1 MPDRNF
7 TGATGLLLSRRAL
20 RVLKDEGIFAHS
32 PVSAQHQHLAH
43 RYVIRGLE
51 SGGAVRELGRYVT
64 FAGEDGRELECLH
77 PVEAIG
83 FNGIHAVVIA
93 EALVRVDMLRKGQ
106 TYELLI
112 TRHALGE
119 PKNGTHPQLGTTIL
133 FRGIHGRIE
142 LELWGKDKSRA
153 GNAVPTFYSLAGE
166 AIPIPENFLGVARA
180 AVRGANCIRCVH
192 SHYLRRPSSTAPVS
206 LGERGGAAV
215 TPQAPNN
222 AGDRKETST
231 SIRVDTIAR

>member
-7 TGATGLLLSRRAL
+7 TGATGLMLPRRAL

-32 PVSAQHQHLAH
+32 PVSVQHQELAH

-64 FAGEDGRELECLH
+64 FAGDDGGALEYLQ

-93 EALVRVDMLRKGQ
+93 EALVRVDVLRKGQ

-112 TRHALGE
+112 TRHALAE
-119 PKNGTHPQLGTTIL
+119 PKNGNRPQVETAIL
-133 FRGIHGRIE
+133 FRGIHGRID
-142 LELWGKDKSRA
+142 LDLCGKDKSRA
-153 GNAVPTFYSLAGE
+153 GSIVPTFYSLAGE
-166 AIPIPENFLGVARA
+166 TILLPSSFGGVVRA
-180 AVRGANCIRCVH
+180 AVRGVNCLRCVH
-192 SHYLRRPSSTAPVS
+192 GHYLRPRSANALASGSERSTV
-206 LGERGGAAV
+206 AV
-215 TPQAPNN
+215 VAQAL
-222 AGDRKETST
+222 DRTE
-231 SIRVDTIAR
+231 ARNQEPMSEGTEATAS

>member
-7 TGATGLLLSRRAL
+7 TGATGLMLSRRAL
-20 RVLKDEGIFAHS
+20 RVLKDGGIFAHS
-32 PVSAQHQHLAH
+32 PVSVQHQDLAH

-64 FAGEDGRELECLH
+64 FAGEDGRALEYLQ

-119 PKNGTHPQLGTTIL
+119 PTNGNRPQVETAIL
-133 FRGIHGRIE
+133 FRGIHGRID
-142 LELWGKDKSRA
+142 LDLCGKDKSRV
-153 GNAVPTFYSLAGE
+153 GSIVPTFYSLAGE
-166 AIPIPENFLGVARA
+166 TIPIPENFVGVVRA
-180 AVRGANCIRCVH
+180 AVRGVTCLRCAH
-192 SHYLRRPSSTAPVS
+192 SHYLRPRSSTTPASASVQS
-206 LGERGGAAV
+206 AAAGMLQ
-215 TPQAPNN
+215 TPNDAE
-222 AGDRKETST
+222 DRKDTAN
-231 SIRVDTIAR
+231 SIGAEGVAS

>member
-1 MPDRNF
+1 MPGRNF
-7 TGATGLLLSRRAL
+7 TGETGLLLSRRAL

-32 PVSAQHQHLAH
+32 PVSIQHQHLAQ

-51 SGGAVRELGRYVT
+51 SGGSVRELGRYVT
-64 FAGEDGRELECLH
+64 FAGEDGRALECLH

-112 TRHALGE
+112 TRHALEE
-119 PKNGTHPQLGTTIL
+119 PKNGSHPQLETTIL

-142 LELWGKDKSRA
+142 LELWAKDKNRA
-153 GNAVPTFYSLAGE
+153 GNVVPTFYSLAGE
-166 AIPIPENFLGVARA
+166 AIPISEKFLHVVRA
-180 AVRGANCIRCVH
+180 AVRGATCIRCVH
-192 SHYLRRPSSTAPVS
+192 SHYLRPPSSRPPVS

-215 TPQAPNN
+215 AQQGPNN
-222 AGDRKETST
+222 AGDRNETST
-231 SIRVDTIAR
+231 SIGAETIAS

>member
-1 MPDRNF
+1 MPDRSF
-7 TGATGLLLSRRAL
+7 TGATGLMLSRRAL

-32 PVSAQHQHLAH
+32 PVSVQHQALAH

-64 FAGEDGRELECLH
+64 FAGADGGALECLH

-93 EALVRVDMLRKGQ
+93 ESLVRVDMLRKGQ

-112 TRHALGE
+112 TRHTLTE
-119 PKNGTHPQLGTTIL
+119 PKNGNRPQVETTVL

-142 LELWGKDKSRA
+142 LELCGKDKGRA
-153 GNAVPTFYSLAGE
+153 GNVVPTFYSLAGE
-166 AIPIPENFLGVARA
+166 TVPIPGNFVGVVRA
-180 AVRGANCIRCVH
+180 AVRGVNCIRCVH
-192 SHYLRRPSSTAPVS
+192 SHYLRPQSATALAPAAGRSTAPTVPQ
-206 LGERGGAAV
+206 V
-215 TPQAPNN
+215 TGSTEARNQAP
-222 AGDRKETST
+222 T
-231 SIRVDTIAR
+231 SIGADATPS

>member
-1 MPDRNF
+1 M
-7 TGATGLLLSRRAL
+7 LSRRAL

-32 PVSAQHQHLAH
+32 PVSVQHQDLAH

-64 FAGEDGRELECLH
+64 FAGGDGGALEYLH

-112 TRHALGE
+112 TRHVLGE
-119 PKNGTHPQLGTTIL
+119 PKNGNRPELETTIL
-133 FRGIHGRIE
+133 FRGIHGRID
-142 LELWGKDKSRA
+142 LDLCGKDKSRA
-153 GNAVPTFYSLAGE
+153 GSVVPAFYSLAGE
-166 AIPIPENFLGVARA
+166 AVPIPENFVGVVRA
-180 AVRGANCIRCVH
+180 AVRGVNCLRCVH
-192 SHYLRRPSSTAPVS
+192 SHYLKPQSAMAPALRGERSTA
-206 LGERGGAAV
+206 AAV
-215 TPQAPNN
+215 PQVPDRTEARNQAP
-222 AGDRKETST
+222 T
-231 SIRVDTIAR
+231 SIGVEATAS

>member
-1 MPDRNF
+1 MPNRSF
-7 TGATGLLLSRRAL
+7 TGVTGLMLSRRAL

-32 PVSAQHQHLAH
+32 PVSVQHQELAH

-64 FAGEDGRELECLH
+64 FAGDDGRALEYLH

-93 EALVRVDMLRKGQ
+93 EAFVRVDMLRKGQ

-119 PKNGTHPQLGTTIL
+119 PRNGDRPQVETTIL
-133 FRGIHGRIE
+133 FRGIHGRID
-142 LELWGKDKSRA
+142 LDLCGKDKSRA
-153 GNAVPTFYSLAGE
+153 GSIVPTFYSLAGE
-166 AIPIPENFLGVARA
+166 AIPIPSSFVGVVRA
-180 AVRGANCIRCVH
+180 AVRGVNCLRCVH
-192 SHYLRRPSSTAPVS
+192 AHYLRPQSATLLAPAAERSTAPTVPQ
-206 LGERGGAAV
+206 V
-215 TPQAPNN
+215 TGSAQARNQAP
-222 AGDRKETST
+222 T
-231 SIRVDTIAR
+231 SIGAEVTAS

>member
-1 MPDRNF
+1 MADRTF

-32 PVSAQHQHLAH
+32 PVSVQHQDLAH

-64 FAGEDGRELECLH
+64 FAAEDGRALQYLH

-83 FNGIHAVVIA
+83 VNGIHAVVIA
-93 EALVRVDMLRKGQ
+93 EVFVRIDMLRKGQ

-112 TRHALGE
+112 TRHAVSELR
-119 PKNGTHPQLGTTIL
+119 NGGRPSLETAIL

-142 LELWGKDKSRA
+142 LELWGKDKNRA
-153 GNAVPTFYSLAGE
+153 GSVVPTFYSLAGE
-166 AIPIPENFLGVARA
+166 AIPIPEPFLGAVRA
-180 AVRGANCIRCVH
+180 AVRGTTCIRCVH
-192 SHYLRRPSSTAPVS
+192 SHYLRPQSSTMQAS
-206 LGERGGAAV
+206 AGGNSRAMAV
-215 TPQAPNN
+215 PQAANSG
-222 AGDRKETST
+222 AVEMQAATST
-231 SIRVDTIAR
+231 PVDAVAR

>member
-7 TGATGLLLSRRAL
+7 TGATGFLLSRRAL
-20 RVLKDEGIFAHS
+20 RVLKDEAIFAHS
-32 PVSAQHQHLAH
+32 PVSVQHQHLAH

-64 FAGEDGRELECLH
+64 FAGEDGRALECLH

-112 TRHALGE
+112 TRHVLGE
-119 PKNGTHPQLGTTIL
+119 PKNGNRPQLETTIL

-142 LELWGKDKSRA
+142 LELCGKDKSRA
-153 GNAVPTFYSLAGE
+153 SSVLPTFYSLAGE
-166 AIPIPENFLGVARA
+166 AVPIPGNFVGVVRA
-180 AVRGANCIRCVH
+180 AVRGVNCIRCVH
-192 SHYLRRPSSTAPVS
+192 SHYLRPRSATA
-206 LGERGGAAV
+206 LAAAGEQSAAAAA
-215 TPQAPNN
+215 PQAPTN
-222 AGDRKETST
+222 ADDGKETATST
-231 SIRVDTIAR
+231 RVDTIAS

>member
-32 PVSAQHQHLAH
+32 PVSVQHQHLAH

-64 FAGEDGRELECLH
+64 FAGEDGRGLECLH

-83 FNGIHAVVIA
+83 CNGIHAVVIA
-93 EALVRVDMLRKGQ
+93 ETLVRVDVLRKGQ

-119 PKNGTHPQLGTTIL
+119 PKNGSQPQLETTIL

-153 GNAVPTFYSLAGE
+153 GNVIPTFYSLSGE
-166 AIPIPENFLGVARA
+166 AIPIPERFLGVARA
-180 AVRGANCIRCVH
+180 AVRGATCIRCVH
-192 SHYLRRPSSTAPVS
+192 SHYLRPRSSAS
-206 LGERGGAAV
+206 LASAGAQSATPTV
-215 TPQAPNN
+215 PQAPNDLE
-222 AGDRKETST
+222 DRKETST
-231 SIRVDTIAR
+231 SIRVNTVAS